1 MDRREPSYN
10 DRQSSLA
17 LLHVSSA
24 APRFFGKKQKF
35 TRTNRALPPSS
46 LPRAPRR
53 HRSGCPS
60 LPWRFGVSHRFSLA
74 WSSPHCSPCSGPR
87 PCHSRTTSGTRS
99 RARSGTTIRVREERR
114 DDEALGFQDTRPGRG
129 KTRRYARRRV
139 ARLVWR
145 ARTPRSEPTRTP
157 REVSRRR
164 PEDRDRVRSR
174 RCPRARRWRAAS
186 ATGRSDATKAS
197 GLRLGMDHHPA
208 LRRTAPRLRTT
219 SEPRR
224 RARRTSS
231 FSYTASAARPRTCRA
246 WSAAFSSAPGRPHWC

>member
-157 REVSRRR
+157 REVSRHH
-164 PEDRDRVRSR
+164 PGDRALVRSR
-174 RCPRARRWRAAS
+174 CCPRAPRWRAAL
-186 ATGRSDATKAS
+186 ATGRSDAAKGS
-197 GLRLGMDHHPA
+197 GTRLGMHRQTI
-208 LRRTAPRLRTT
+208 LRRTGPRLRTT
-219 SEPRR
+219 NARRGRRR

-231 FSYTASAARPRTCRA
+231 FSCTASAARPRTCRV
-246 WSAAFSSAPGRPHWC
+246 WSAAS